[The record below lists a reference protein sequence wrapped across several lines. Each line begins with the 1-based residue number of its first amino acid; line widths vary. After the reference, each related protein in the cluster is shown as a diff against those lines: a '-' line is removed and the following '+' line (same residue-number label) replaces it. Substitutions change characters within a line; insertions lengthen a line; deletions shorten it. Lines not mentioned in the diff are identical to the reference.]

1 MSSIHSG
8 SRGFTPARQAVIVGF
23 AWVHSGAPRDR
34 RVHLGSREFTQARP
48 QVAGLIRFN
57 LAWVYSGAPSG
68 GRVHSGSRGFLR
80 FASRVRRVHSCSHGF
95 TSAKLAVVGLF
106 RVRLG

>member
-8 SRGFTPARQAVIVGF
+8 SRGFIPARQAVIGVF
-23 AWVHSGAPRDR
+23 SWVHSGAPRDR

-48 QVAGLIRFN
+48 QVIGLIRFN

-80 FASRVRRVHSCSHGF
+80 LGVVGFIRVR
-95 TSAKLAVVGLF
+95 VGSPA
-106 RVRLG
+106 RN